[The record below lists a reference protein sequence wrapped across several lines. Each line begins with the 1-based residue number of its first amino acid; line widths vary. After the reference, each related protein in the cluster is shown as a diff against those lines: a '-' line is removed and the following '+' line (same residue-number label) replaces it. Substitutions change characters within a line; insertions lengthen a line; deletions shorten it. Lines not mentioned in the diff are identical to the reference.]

1 MKPPTKWTVSD
12 ISKSEITEINGREFE
27 FQDIHGSF
35 HHFFVIS
42 TKDRVVFGGCTNN
55 GFLESGYIIREDHES
70 LDATLAELISDLETY
85 YNDGPQYVSRI
96 VCNER
101 M

>member
-1 MKPPTKWTVSD
+1 MKTKWTVTD
-12 ISKSEITEINGREFE
+12 VANATYLPPVEFK
-27 FQDIHGSF
+27 DSHGEWHVF
-35 HHFFVIS
+35 ELLQTGTRIA
-42 TKDRVVFGGCTNN
+42 FGGACNV
-55 GFLESGYIIREDHES
+55 GFLESGYIARDPDERTDDCLS
-70 LDATLAELISDLETY
+70 DLIADLETY